1 MNFRNANMKRDLYLM
16 LPVSGLLL
24 FGCSEGKPAAGGGRP
39 GEGMAA
45 VPVTVAVVG
54 SRDLPVEV
62 KTFGN
67 VEPVATIG
75 IKAQVSGELISVSF
89 EEGQEVKKG
98 DLLFTIQP
106 RLFNTQLAQAQ
117 ANLERDRALAQAAE
131 LTLRRQEE
139 LDRRGSGVREELEK
153 ARAQAAATAATVK
166 ADEALV
172 LIAETQVNYTT
183 IESPIDGK
191 TGSIRLQPGNLIR
204 NTDDEPLTTVV
215 QLDPIQVAFALPE
228 QHLEAV
234 REGMKPGATPLV
246 AMARDARDGRVLGEG
261 SLTFIAN
268 TVDRATGTIGLK
280 ATFAN
285 AERALWPGAFV
296 DVSLTLSTDR
306 NVLTVPAAA
315 VTMSQ
320 QGPRVWVVREDG
332 TAESRQVSVLRNAG
346 EWSVLREGVKAGE
359 TVITGGQSRVMPGA
373 KVVPAGGADG
383 AGDAA
388 KGGKA

>member
-1 MNFRNANMKRDLYLM
+1 VNFRNANMKRDLYLM

-39 GEGMAA
+39 GGGMAA

-234 REGMKPGATPLV
+234 REGMKPGPRHWWRWR
-246 AMARDARDGRVLGEG
+246 AM
-261 SLTFIAN
+261 
-268 TVDRATGTIGLK
+268 
-280 ATFAN
+280 
-285 AERALWPGAFV
+285 P
-296 DVSLTLSTDR
+296 
-306 NVLTVPAAA
+306 
-315 VTMSQ
+315 
-320 QGPRVWVVREDG
+320 G
-332 TAESRQVSVLRNAG
+332 TAESSAKAASRSLRIRSTVRPG
-346 EWSVLREGVKAGE
+346 RLGSRRPLRMLSGPCGLE
-359 TVITGGQSRVMPGA
+359 RLWMFR
-373 KVVPAGGADG
+373 
-383 AGDAA
+383 
-388 KGGKA
+388 

>member
-1 MNFRNANMKRDLYLM
+1 MKRDLQLI
-16 LPVSGLLL
+16 LAALAVLVT
-24 FGCSEGKPAAGGGRP
+24 GCSERKTGAVGGGGGRP
-39 GEGMAA
+39 GGGMAP
-45 VPVTVAVVG
+45 VPVTVGMVET
-54 SRDLPVEV
+54 RDLPVEV

-131 LTLRRQEE
+131 LTLKRQEE

-204 NTDDEPLTTVV
+204 NTDDDPLTTVV

-228 QHLEAV
+228 QHLGAV
-234 REGMKPGATPLV
+234 RAGMNPGAESLV
-246 AMARDARDGRVLGEG
+246 VTVRDPRDGRVLGEG
-261 SLTFIAN
+261 ALTFIAN
-268 TVDRATGTIGLK
+268 TVDRATGTVGLK

-285 AERALWPGAFV
+285 AERKLWPGAFV
-296 DVSLTLSTDR
+296 DVSLRLSTDR
-306 NVLTVPAAA
+306 HALAVPTSA
-315 VTMSQ
+315 VSVSQ
-320 QGPRVWVVREDG
+320 QGPRVWVVRDDG
-332 TAESRQVSVLRNAG
+332 TAESRQVAVLRTAG
-346 EWSVLREGVKAGE
+346 EWSVLGEGVKAGE
-359 TVITGGQSRVMPGA
+359 KVITGGQSRVMPGA
-373 KVVPAGGADG
+373 RVVPSGDG
-383 AGDAA
+383 APPEAA
-388 KGGKA
+388 AGKGGKA

>member
-1 MNFRNANMKRDLYLM
+1 
-16 LPVSGLLL
+16 
-24 FGCSEGKPAAGGGRP
+24 
-39 GEGMAA
+39 MAP
-45 VPVTVAVVG
+45 VPVTVAAVAA
-54 SRDLPVEV
+54 RDLPMEV

-204 NTDDEPLTTVV
+204 NTDDDPLTTVV

-234 REGMKPGATPLV
+234 REGMKP
-246 AMARDARDGRVLGEG
+246 
-261 SLTFIAN
+261 
-268 TVDRATGTIGLK
+268 
-280 ATFAN
+280 
-285 AERALWPGAFV
+285 
-296 DVSLTLSTDR
+296 
-306 NVLTVPAAA
+306 
-315 VTMSQ
+315 VTMRQ

-332 TAESRQVSVLRNAG
+332 TAESRQVSVLRTAG

-359 TVITGGQSRVMPGA
+359 KVITGGQSRVMPGA
-373 KVVPAGGADG
+373 KVVPTDG
-383 AGDAA
+383 PDAAGDGA

>member
-1 MNFRNANMKRDLYLM
+1 
-16 LPVSGLLL
+16 
-24 FGCSEGKPAAGGGRP
+24 
-39 GEGMAA
+39 MAA

-246 AMARDARDGRVLGEG
+246 ATARDARDGRVLGEG

-373 KVVPAGGADG
+373 KVVPAGGADA